1 MTVLSYQSP
10 IVGGNACGG
19 TIMCISLSNQ
29 KGTTM
34 TKIALLAAA
43 VLGLT
48 LAVSLSPTPAQ
59 ATSAKTWVSSNGTNN
74 ATCGRTTP
82 CDTFQH
88 AHDATTAKGEINCID
103 AADYGPVSITK
114 SISIVCDNT
123 QAGINVTASNAV
135 AIAAAATDVVTLR
148 GLDLD
153 GNGTGGNGIYSTTVG
168 VVHVHN
174 VRIRGFIN
182 GGINLGT
189 SNYTELYVVDSH
201 ITECGSPDA
210 FGGIFIQQLGSGS
223 ANVFVNRVRLEN
235 NSNGIRA
242 NGASTGVAVNVSV
255 VDSVVSGSAF
265 NGIQAITTAGHQA
278 ISIFVDHCVVS
289 GNFAS
294 GINANGA
301 AASGAGSA
309 IVRIGDSS
317 INNNVTGVSAT
328 NLGVLQSYKNNRISA
343 NLTDGTPIAAFP
355 GPGGTPLQ

>member
-1 MTVLSYQSP
+1 MT
-10 IVGGNACGG
+10 
-19 TIMCISLSNQ
+19 T
-29 KGTTM
+29 
-34 TKIALLAAA
+34 IALLTTTMLGAMLALLLQAA
-43 VLGLT
+43 
-48 LAVSLSPTPAQ
+48 PAQ
-59 ATSAKTWVSSNGTNN
+59 ATSTKTWVASTGTNN

-103 AADYGPVSITK
+103 AADYGPVSISK

-123 QAGINVTASNAV
+123 QAGINISTGSGV
-135 AIAAAATDVVTLR
+135 AIFINAAATDVVTLR

-153 GNGTGGNGIYSTTVG
+153 GNGSGSFGINLFAVG

-174 VRIRGFIN
+174 VRIRGFLTA
-182 GGINLGT
+182 GIFLENT
-189 SNYTELYVVDSH
+189 NYTELYVVDSH

-294 GINANGA
+294 GITANGA
-301 AASGAGSA
+301 TASGAGSA
-309 IVRIGDSS
+309 TVRIGDSS

-328 NLGVLQSYKNNRISA
+328 GLGVLQSYKNNRISA
-343 NLTDGTPIAAFP
+343 NLSDGTPIAAFP